1 QLLAALLNAIRAKG
15 LPPIGSVDGLA
26 FRMRLLLIRS
36 RREFIVVLAMT
47 VAIAVLLGYLLGH
60 DFSEWTTLWNALRD
74 FGETM
79 SQSKKATPL
88 RVEDLGWLSAQIA
101 GSAAALY
108 SLYRGLAA
116 FKIDPAVLLA
126 STAE

>member
-36 RREFIVVLAMT
+36 RRDFIVVLAMI
-47 VAIAVLLGYLLGH
+47 VAIAVLLGYLFGH

-74 FGETM
+74 FGVSM
-79 SQSKKATPL
+79 SKGKEDVATTPL
-88 RVEDLGWLSAQIA
+88 RVNDLGWLSAQIA

-108 SLYRGLAA
+108 SL
-116 FKIDPAVLLA
+116 
-126 STAE
+126 